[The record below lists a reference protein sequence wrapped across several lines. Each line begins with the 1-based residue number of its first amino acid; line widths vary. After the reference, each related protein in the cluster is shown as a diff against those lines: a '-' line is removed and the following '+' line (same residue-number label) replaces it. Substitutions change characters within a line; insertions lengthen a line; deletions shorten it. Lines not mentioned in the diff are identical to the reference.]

1 MTVEY
6 SSSAEDPT
14 QCQATELPGKLCSL
28 ATITLSSILAVDLC
42 YPYVTMLV
50 SRSYIYVYHAASY
63 SLIPTSYYLVACLP
77 VGLAS
82 RRCMFR
88 SVVASLSLFCITC
101 LV

>member
-1 MTVEY
+1 M
-6 SSSAEDPT
+6 
-14 QCQATELPGKLCSL
+14 CPGKLCSL

-50 SRSYIYVYHAASY
+50 SRSYIHVYHAASY

-82 RRCMFR
+82 RSCMLR
-88 SVVASLSLFCITC
+88 SVVASLSFLMYHLLSMIVWFTY
-101 LV
+101 LK